1 MAAERSVSD
10 VLQDILTNLQDIIRS
25 EVRLAKAEVSEDVR
39 QAASG
44 GIWLVVGM
52 ASGLGAAI
60 FLLWTGVYGL
70 ALFMPMW
77 AATMVA
83 ALIMSAAAGV
93 LTTTGM
99 RKLKRINP
107 IPERTVQTMKE
118 HVEWIKQSA
127 K

>member
-1 MAAERSVSD
+1 MTAERSVSD
-10 VLQDILTNLQDIIRS
+10 VLQDILSNLQDIIRS
-25 EVRLAKAEVSEDVR
+25 EVRLAKAEVREDIR
-39 QAASG
+39 QAAAA

-52 ASGLGAAI
+52 ASGLAAAI

-70 ALFMPMW
+70 AMFMPLW
-77 AATMVA
+77 ASTLVA
-83 ALIMSAAAGV
+83 ALVMGAAAAV
-93 LTTTGM
+93 LMAAGL

-107 IPERTVQTMKE
+107 VPERTVHTMKE